1 MHTLNLSYKD
11 YLNGGKSIAN
21 TRIDKYVVY
30 DELGKGA
37 FGAVYKGMNDQTKKT
52 VAIKVLDLFAIEK
65 EPNEKIKE
73 IKKRLSRTEPELMLI
88 CNSENVV
95 KCYDVY
101 SNNFLKI
108 IVMEFCNGG

>member
-37 FGAVYKGMNDQTKKT
+37 FGAVYKGMND
-52 VAIKVLDLFAIEK
+52 
-65 EPNEKIKE
+65 
-73 IKKRLSRTEPELMLI
+73 
-88 CNSENVV
+88 
-95 KCYDVY
+95 
-101 SNNFLKI
+101 
-108 IVMEFCNGG
+108 